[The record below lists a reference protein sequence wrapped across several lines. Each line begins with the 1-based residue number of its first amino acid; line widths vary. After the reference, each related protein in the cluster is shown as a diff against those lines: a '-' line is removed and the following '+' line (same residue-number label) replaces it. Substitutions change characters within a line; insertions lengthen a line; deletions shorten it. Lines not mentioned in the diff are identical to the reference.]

1 MTGTVY
7 RKQFLTFLSTMCPFE
22 RPDAESARDVGRVG
36 ALLGVNVRLRS
47 ALFRVY

>member
-7 RKQFLTFLSTMCPFE
+7 RKQFLTFLSTTCPFE
-22 RPDAESARDVGRVG
+22 RPDAERGRDAGT
-36 ALLGVNVRLRS
+36 LLGINVTLES